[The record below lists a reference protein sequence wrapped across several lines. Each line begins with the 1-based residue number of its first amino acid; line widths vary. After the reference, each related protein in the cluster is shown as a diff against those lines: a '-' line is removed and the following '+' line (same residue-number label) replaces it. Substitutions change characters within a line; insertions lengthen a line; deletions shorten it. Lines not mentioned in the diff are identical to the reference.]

1 MAERTERLLGV
12 AASHGEEALVLEVW
26 GCGVFR
32 NDPEQIAER
41 FKVALNGPFHGFFSR
56 VIFAILDTTPEGR
69 TRGPFERRFRL
80 GSIP

>member
-41 FKVALNGPFHGFFSR
+41 FKVALNGPFHGVF
-56 VIFAILDTTPEGR
+56 PG
-69 TRGPFERRFRL
+69 
-80 GSIP
+80 